1 MVVDIAEVLDVHV
14 HVVGHVGVGGLLSV
28 GVVPTDHENFL
39 LIFGA
44 KIVTCS

>member
-28 GVVPTDHENFL
+28 GVVPAANEIFL
-39 LIFGA
+39 QFFLHRE
-44 KIVTCS
+44 